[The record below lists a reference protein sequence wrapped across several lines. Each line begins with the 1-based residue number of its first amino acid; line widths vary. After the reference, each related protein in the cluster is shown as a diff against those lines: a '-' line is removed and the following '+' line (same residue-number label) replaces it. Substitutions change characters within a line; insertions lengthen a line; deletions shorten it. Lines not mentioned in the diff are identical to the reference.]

1 MSTIEQIC
9 CKNEFVSISLNE
21 AELHSVCLILAFNN
35 VKKKDTRE
43 AYTDLH
49 MDGNATY
56 TGHLRPVFGANETGR
71 RRETEKLECIHIR

>member
-35 VKKKDTRE
+35 VKKKDTE
-43 AYTDLH
+43 EKMLLIFLFLMFLIKNELKYFSH
-49 MDGNATY
+49 
-56 TGHLRPVFGANETGR
+56 VFDYKSGA
-71 RRETEKLECIHIR
+71 KAV